1 MNDLKKEL
9 IKEHAE
15 LLLKIDKINHQINN
29 ALCDNTDKVEY
40 ANLCIQVAAMKKY
53 ADCIICRLSN
63 MGVVFD
69 GRQWFE
75 KVAHIN
81 PQPTIIPISKI
92 VKIEPKVKRKSK
104 RRKK

>member
-9 IKEHAE
+9 IKEHGE

-40 ANLCIQVAAMKKY
+40 ANLCIQAAAMKKY
-53 ADCIICRLSN
+53 ANCLECRLYN
-63 MGVVFD
+63 MGVIFD
-69 GRQWFE
+69 GHQWLE

-81 PQPTIIPISKI
+81 TQPTIIPISKI
-92 VKIEPKVKRKSK
+92 VKVKPKVKRKS
-104 RRKK
+104 RRHKK